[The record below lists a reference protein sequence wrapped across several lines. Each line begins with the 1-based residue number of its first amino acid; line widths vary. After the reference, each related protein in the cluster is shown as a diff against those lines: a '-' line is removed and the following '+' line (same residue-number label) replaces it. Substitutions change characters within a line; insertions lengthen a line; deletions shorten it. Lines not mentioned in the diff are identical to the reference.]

1 MKPEEIQLLPEEIQ
15 DYIWSPAVI
24 DFNKK
29 LGEDFFLNP
38 LQKMFILELE
48 DGVFQKKI
56 SVLDLPT
63 RLEEM
68 DSADKRDLRAI
79 ALEIA
84 TGLLWPI
91 QDYLGNVDRLILR
104 LGGKVPKA
112 QHLSSLTLQ
121 KKTFPSSAHGSVAQF
136 MADYDDFADLR
147 VSAKKIVNPEG
158 HLVMPSL
165 DNWIKDYIH
174 YLGAG
179 YHNSLQRAQYL
190 SKSPNASSLSDV
202 ERESLRCFLLSYDD
216 KLPIDIVNQDGVLQA
231 ELHQE
236 KKEETSKVIDIE
248 RSIMDLQS
256 NISKLDQL
264 LLPENF
270 IMSEAKDDL
279 YKVRDILWNAV
290 AMSDKEKV
298 LSCLKVLVT
307 RKALDNLISEDTR
320 FISIL
325 KRFIGVHYGSA
336 VSLWFASNQDKLLS
350 RRLFLELILV
360 DKLRMS
366 DSESAVAAFY
376 LTSQWAQSGQVTYL
390 DQQDGQLKWRNLQ
403 VLKNQLSWLDN

>member
-325 KRFIGVHYGSA
+325 KRFIGVRYGSA